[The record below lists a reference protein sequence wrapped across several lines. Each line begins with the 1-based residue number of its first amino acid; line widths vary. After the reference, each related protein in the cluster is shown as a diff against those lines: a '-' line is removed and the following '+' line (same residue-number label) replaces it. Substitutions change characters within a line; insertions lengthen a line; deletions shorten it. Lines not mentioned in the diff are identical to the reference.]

1 MLDFYQLKVLVK
13 VKFMEVKI
21 MATLKRSKKTV
32 QITPMFSQEDYQKM
46 GEEYLEVSS
55 QIKELEAKKK
65 TLSDKIKEGA
75 ETYGVK
81 DDKGSYYC
89 DTDTCIFGK
98 VAKKSMKLNQ
108 DKAVETLE
116 SMGLGDLVDV
126 ITVKTV
132 NEDRLTSAVQSGRIT
147 LEEVEEFTDTNT
159 TYSVSVK
166 AKEVVTAEVEQ
177 STLKVARKK

>member
-1 MLDFYQLKVLVK
+1 
-13 VKFMEVKI
+13 
-21 MATLKRSKKTV
+21 MATLKRSKKAM
-32 QITPMFSQEDYQKM
+32 QITPMFLQEDYQRM
-46 GEEYLEVSS
+46 SEEYLEVSS

-81 DDKGSYYC
+81 DDKGSFYC
-89 DTDTCIFGK
+89 DTESCIFGK
-98 VAKKSMKLNQ
+98 VAKKSMKLDQ
-108 DKAVETLE
+108 EKAVDTLE

-126 ITVKTV
+126 VTVKTV
-132 NEDRLTSAVQSGRIT
+132 NEERLSSAVQSGRIT
-147 LEEVEEFTDTNT
+147 LKKVEEFTNTTT

-166 AKEVVTAEVEQ
+166 AKEEVVAEVEQ